1 MRLDRMW
8 LCGAAVALLLAGCD
22 GDGHGG
28 GKKNNPG
35 TGGGG
40 GEGEGGGVVD
50 PPPISAK
57 ANVKLKTKDRLIAD
71 VAKALA
77 LKPGELCREL
87 GRYDCADVHG
97 IALGGVDAYGA
108 GIYEP
113 LKSSAVTTPI
123 AVDRLVLSACQ
134 LRAHRDFADLDNAVL
149 FGDLVLSGAALSDV
163 DHGSVGAVIAELY
176 HRFHL
181 REPKDTEVAHLRQL
195 YSDIAAQS
203 QTPAQDWAALS
214 CYAVGTMMESVFY

>member
-1 MRLDRMW
+1 MLPDFKW
-8 LCGAAVALLLAGCD
+8 LCSAVVALMLAGCD
-22 GDGHGG
+22 GDGHNP
-28 GKKNNPG
+28 KKNNPG

-40 GEGEGGGVVD
+40 EGGSAQTD

-71 VAKALA
+71 VGKALSLDA
-77 LKPGELCREL
+77 AELCLEL
-87 GRYDCADVHG
+87 GKYECANVHS

-113 LKSSAVTTPI
+113 LKASAVTTPI

-134 LRAHRDFADLDNAVL
+134 IRAHRDFDNPSQAVL
-149 FGDLVLSGAALSDV
+149 FGDLDLNGAALSDV
-163 DHGSVGAVIAELY
+163 AHDSVAAVIAELY

-181 REPKDTEVAHLRQL
+181 REPKASEVDHLRQL
-195 YSDIAAQS
+195 YSDVAAES
-203 QTPAQDWAALS
+203 ETPAKDWAALA